1 MAHQRLSAL
10 RHGAAVVLPLVLAIA
25 LGGCVPENAA
35 APVATIAHTPV
46 PAPPRVT
53 PTDSPSVPAT
63 PTTTPTPP
71 LETIPTTETAAPDDA
86 AAGSTAEMLGFEPA
100 TVTRVIDG
108 DTVVVDLAG
117 VEERVRVLG
126 IDAPERGD
134 EPGFTAATNFVQT
147 AISSVNGQVYLV
159 SGTRDRDVY
168 DRLLREVWLGIPT
181 DATDPLQLSLYNL
194 SQMLLDECLAVP
206 FGGGSE
212 HLTEPASC
220 RNLTQVVGEIS
231 WDDAANHAGSI
242 GTVCGPLAGTGRSG
256 GMRFL
261 NLGVNHPDPNRFTIV
276 LFDIPNVPSYGIGTV
291 LCATG
296 EIELFRE
303 VPQIGLSSLAGLEVV
318 D

>member
-1 MAHQRLSAL
+1 MAHPRLSTR
-10 RHGAAVVLPLVLAIA
+10 RHGAAVVLPLVLALA

-53 PTDSPSVPAT
+53 PTESPIVSET
-63 PTTTPTPP
+63 PTTTPTPTP
-71 LETIPTTETAAPDDA
+71 PPTPVITTQDDA
-86 AAGSTAEMLGFEPA
+86 AAGSTAEMLGFEQA
-100 TVTRVIDG
+100 LVTRVIDG

-117 VEERVRVLG
+117 VEEPVRVLG